1 LGAGGAS
8 EAFTSA
14 AASGEWSA
22 SEEARLRSGSGDEE
36 EEEDE
41 TGPGRRRV
49 SVRAVSSKSS
59 PEAAE
64 DSVELRPVSTD
75 MAGGARVGRSAM
87 RARLVSCRFRFS
99 SRRGGVGR
107 ESCARFGYSGGV
119 VRSVVSQPSRVG
131 PSSYD
136 YFAPYAKEYSS

>member
-8 EAFTSA
+8 EAFPLA

-36 EEEDE
+36 EDDE

-49 SVRAVSSKSS
+49 SVRAVSSKSR

-75 MAGGARVGRSAM
+75 MAGGERVGRSAL
-87 RARLVSCRFRFS
+87 RASACVLQVTLRP
-99 SRRGGVGR
+99 GAAG
-107 ESCARFGYSGGV
+107 
-119 VRSVVSQPSRVG
+119 
-131 PSSYD
+131 
-136 YFAPYAKEYSS
+136 